1 MHLTDATELRHW
13 LESRRVLHVAENLD
27 VTQAAV
33 HQLTL
38 VLLTTFPLLT
48 RPCRA
53 SVPVRVIVPERNQLY
68 VQVTDK
74 GTGAKEIYN
83 R

>member
-1 MHLTDATELRHW
+1 MHLTDATELLHW
-13 LESRRVLHVAENLD
+13 LESRRVLHVA
-27 VTQAAV
+27 

-48 RPCRA
+48 RPWRA

-74 GTGAKEIYN
+74 AARAKEIYN